1 MANNKTK
8 NNAGTIETE
17 PNIETASAI
26 AAQTA
31 DDVAAAERAASE
43 DAATDTVAAEEKAA
57 ADKAA
62 AAEKAAAD
70 KAAAAKAKQDAAAA
84 KAAKTES
91 EAALKAIE
99 DNTASVVNA
108 DPYVTIIITPKNPED
123 KRAEVCINGHWWRM
137 KKGERVSVPMS
148 VVLILRES
156 EKVLMEN
163 EALMGDVEVLGLGLM

>member
-1 MANNKTK
+1 MANKKEQNLAENLK
-8 NNAGTIETE
+8 
-17 PNIETASAI
+17 PETAI
-26 AAQTA
+26 TPTVQTS
-31 DDVAAAERAASE
+31 DDVAAAEKAASE
-43 DAATDTVAAEEKAA
+43 EPNADKAAADVAAAEVAA

-62 AAEKAAAD
+62 AA

-84 KAAKTES
+84 KAAKSES
-91 EAALKAIE
+91 DAALKAIE

-108 DPYVTIIITPKNPED
+108 DPYVTILITPKNSED
-123 KRAEVCINGHWWRM
+123 KRAEVCINGHWWKM

-163 EALMGDVEVLGLGLM
+163 ESLMGDIEVLGLGLM